1 MKKARDFDSVIHP
14 AILKGDS
21 DEQKVLHKAPPPEL
35 HLYIGNVNKI
45 IDVLHEEMAELK
57 DQDMIEMTLYEWLH
71 ISPRNVVRE
80 EYYGNMLNGPNCDKV
95 LRKETLQA
103 MMEFLP
109 EDLQKYVVA
118 LKALNK
124 MKRPVSQ
131 PVLWTGL
138 LEQIGNSNGSLLSMV
153 MLQLFLI

>member
-45 IDVLHEEMAELK
+45 IDVLHEETAELK

-109 EDLQKYVVA
+109 EDLQKFVIA

-124 MKRPVSQ
+124 IKKACFSTRPLDWTVGADWEFKWKSSIDGYVS
-131 PVLWTGL
+131 
-138 LEQIGNSNGSLLSMV
+138 N
-153 MLQLFLI
+153 FLI